1 MIRRYEF
8 GSPMD
13 TGAVLCRLAAESAP
27 MPFFTV
33 SSRDGSVSFSCTLE
47 EDDQIFGLGEN
58 VRGIS

>member
-13 TGAVLCRLAAESAP
+13 TGAVLRRLPAESTP

-33 SSRDGSVSFSCTLE
+33 TR
-47 EDDQIFGLGEN
+47 N
-58 VRGIS
+58 